1 MSSPCVRCGAPTD
14 AYVCSGDAQDLAK
27 QLRAA
32 AGHAED
38 AWTVI
43 ARQTRAG
50 TGGGRSTPPELGALS
65 EDLRRNRVN
74 DFAWQASIERPAAG
88 ALRPEPTPADLG
100 ALDHYRTAENTTITW
115 TRDLGGAAD
124 DLPGALSWLADHT
137 DTIRQHPAAKKAFDD
152 LETACRQLERL
163 VDRRVD
169 TRHFIGICNCN
180 RALYAPWNWTVIQC
194 KDKTCGAVWNLAD
207 GQDILLRH
215 LDDRLVTAGEAVK
228 LAGHLDPDRSQD
240 AVRKLL
246 EKWIDHG
253 RLIAHGHIMREPT
266 EREIRRDPEAY
277 PVPVPTYRFGEI
289 RQLLDETPR
298 RNRQGAAA

>member
-1 MSSPCVRCGAPTD
+1 MTNQCLRCGAPTD
-14 AYVCSGDAQDLAK
+14 FYVCRPEARDLAD
-27 QLRAA
+27 QLLVA

-43 ARQTRAG
+43 ARQTRIG
-50 TGGGRSTPPELGALS
+50 HGGGGRGEPPELGAIPG
-65 EDLRRNRVN
+65 DNVRNPVTT
-74 DFAWQASIERPAAG
+74 FGWQASIERPPIG

-100 ALDHYRTAENTTITW
+100 ALDRYHAAEATITTW
-115 TRDLGGAAD
+115 AGTHDGGLPAACRYLATQID
-124 DLPGALSWLADHT
+124 DL
-137 DTIRQHPAAKKAFDD
+137 RQHPAAKDAFDD
-152 LETACRQLERL
+152 LEAACRQLERL

-169 TRHFIGICNCN
+169 NRHFIGICNCN
-180 RALYAPWNWTVIQC
+180 RALYAPWNWTIIQC

-215 LDDRLVTAGEAVK
+215 LDDKLVTAGEAAK

-240 AVRKLL
+240 AVRKLI
-246 EKWIDHG
+246 EKWAARG
-253 RLIAHGHIMREPT
+253 RLTPHGHIMREPT
-266 EREIRRDPEAY
+266 DAEIRRDPEAY